1 MFFLWHRL
9 PQPWSLPGTFISL
22 SYDLSKKVKESSWG
36 PFKWYLLFLT
46 QSPHCGPKIT
56 DALLICHCFLRYF
69 FSSIFFQNPK
79 VDKATFHSSSLKS
92 FSNLSVLQLIEA
104 FSTWPSVSG
113 IIFSSYVDCIS
124 LHSHQQYTRVPFSLH
139 PCQRLI
145 FCLVGNNHSDRYEV
159 VSHCGFDLHFPH
171 DS

>member
-36 PFKWYLLFLT
+36 PLKWYLLFLT

-56 DALLICHCFLRYF
+56 GVLLICHCFLRYF

-113 IIFSSYVDCIS
+113 IIFSSYVDGPS
-124 LHSHQQYTRVPFSLH
+124 RKLSSHNLDLFTWNDVFSPSPLAT
-139 PCQRLI
+139 
-145 FCLVGNNHSDRYEV
+145 
-159 VSHCGFDLHFPH
+159 
-171 DS
+171 DSQS